1 MGGLW
6 LILIIFTVIGG
17 IVSATLRNKFNKY
30 SKIPNDAY
38 ITGAE
43 AARRM
48 LEDNGIY
55 DVKITSIPG
64 QLTDHYNPVT
74 KTINL
79 SPDVYNGTSIASVA
93 VAAHETGHALQHA
106 QGYAFLKLRSALVP
120 VVSISTTLMNFI
132 FIAGFIFGF
141 VFHLFSGNVVLL
153 TIIIA
158 QSCITLFSLVTLPV
172 EFDASHRGLKWL
184 QNTGI
189 VQKDKYLLAKDAL
202 QWAAMTY
209 VVAALAALAQ
219 LLYYLAI
226 FTSRRD

>member
-6 LILIIFTVIGG
+6 LILIIFTAIGG

-55 DVKITSIPG
+55 DVKITSVPG

-79 SPDVYNGTSIASVA
+79 SPEVYNGKSIASVA

-106 QGYAFLKLRSALVP
+106 HGYAFLKLRSALVP
-120 VVSISTTLMNFI
+120 VVSISSTLMNFI
-132 FIAGFIFGF
+132 FIAGFLFGF
-141 VFHLFSGNVVLL
+141 IFHLFSTDTILL
-153 TIIIA
+153 VIILA
-158 QSCITLFSLVTLPV
+158 QGSITLFSLITLPV
-172 EFDASHRGLKWL
+172 EFDASYRGLQWL

-189 VQKDKYLLAKDAL
+189 VQGDKYTLAKDAL
-202 QWAAMTY
+202 KWAAMTY

-226 FTSRRD
+226 FTNRRN